1 MLSTRN
7 ALVVPSPHPSAQADG
22 CAIVRRFLAWA
33 QQSGAE
39 TRAEAASALARAF
52 LHSNLP
58 PLLRAEVAA
67 AMIAMMDDPCADV
80 RRALAEA
87 VSGAHDAPRH
97 LVVALANDEAQ
108 VAAPVL
114 ARSPL
119 LTDAE
124 LVDCAA
130 TGNAVAQCAIARRPG
145 LGAGPAAALA
155 EVGGSEAALALV
167 ANLTAG
173 LTQGALRRLF
183 ARFGHDAEVRE
194 ALLARPGL
202 PASLKVD
209 LALATTNALARFVGS
224 TGWLDGKRAE
234 KIAREARDAAL
245 VSIAAD
251 CEPLERAELVRT
263 LRERGALTMALLLR
277 SLLEGERDLASAA
290 LAEISGLPLARTS
303 AFARDPY
310 GEGFAALALTS
321 GLPRHALP
329 AFRAALGAIEV
340 HGAGD
345 RGGLKPRLVE
355 AVITACE
362 AERDPALAPIL
373 SLLWRLAVEA
383 ARTEARTV
391 ARAAAARPPLP
402 PKLDFAPANDD
413 RVSPETAPQGAI
425 RTLPAPAVEAGG
437 SRPSKEPPPPLEIPR
452 DMIRALDAA

>member
-7 ALVVPSPHPSAQADG
+7 ALVVPSPRPSAQADG
-22 CAIVRRFLAWA
+22 RAIVRQFLAWV
-33 QQSGAE
+33 QQAGAE

-52 LHSNLP
+52 LHSDLAP
-58 PLLRAEVAA
+58 PLRAEAAA
-67 AMIAMMDDPCADV
+67 AMTALIDDPCADV

-87 VSGAHDAPRH
+87 ISGARDAPRH
-97 LVVALANDEAQ
+97 LVVALANDEAH

-114 ARSPL
+114 ARSAL

-130 TGNAVAQCAIARRPG
+130 TGDVVAQCAIARRSG

-155 EVGGSEAALALV
+155 EVGGREAALALI
-167 ANLTAG
+167 ANPTAG
-173 LTQGALRRLF
+173 LTPGALRRLF
-183 ARFGHDAEVRE
+183 ARLGNDAEVRE

-209 LALATTNALARFVGS
+209 LALAAAKALARFVGS

-234 KIAREARDAAL
+234 KITREARDAAL
-245 VSIAAD
+245 VTIAAD
-251 CEPLERAELVRT
+251 CGPQERAELART
-263 LRERGALTMALLLR
+263 LRERGVLTMALLLR

-290 LAEISGLPLARTS
+290 LAELSGLPLARAS
-303 AFARDPY
+303 AFVRDPY
-310 GEGFAALALTS
+310 GEGFAALALAS

-329 AFRAALGAIEV
+329 AFRAALGAIDV

-355 AVITACE
+355 TVITACE

-373 SLLWRLAVEA
+373 SLLWRLAAEA
-383 ARTEARTV
+383 ARSEARTV

-402 PKLDFAPANDD
+402 PKLDFEAANDD
-413 RVSPETAPQGAI
+413 RFAQETAPQGAI

-437 SRPSKEPPPPLEIPR
+437 SRPSKEPPPHLEIPR
-452 DMIRALDAA
+452 DLIRALDAA